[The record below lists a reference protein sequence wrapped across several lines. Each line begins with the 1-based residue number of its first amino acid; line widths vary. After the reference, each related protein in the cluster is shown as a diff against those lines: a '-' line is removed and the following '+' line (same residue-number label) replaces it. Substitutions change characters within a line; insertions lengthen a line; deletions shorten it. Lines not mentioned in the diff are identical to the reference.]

1 MVRGMKSLSIFIVEE
16 LVDTRVYRSKSRIT
30 IIAASS
36 KSFHE
41 NKRWWNANLDRRRYR
56 WLTNGSPSVA
66 CQRDTASQA
75 FPSNLIIPETITR
88 GNSRRAPHSSA
99 TRHPR
104 FSICS
109 RIGIRHCHECYGHET
124 RRTTY
129 RNSYL
134 SLATI
139 YQLINENRVSDI
151 VFVK

>member
-1 MVRGMKSLSIFIVEE
+1 MRFQRLLKGWKVNFYRRFEE
-16 LVDTRVYRSKSRIT
+16 FVDIRVFTNKIT
-30 IIAASS
+30 IIVVHRTSS

-41 NKRWWNANLDRRRYR
+41 NKRWWNLANLDRRLYR
-56 WLTNGSPSVA
+56 WLRNGFPSVA

-104 FSICS
+104 FSICP

-134 SLATI
+134 SLAHN
-139 YQLINENRVSDI
+139 LSIN
-151 VFVK
+151 